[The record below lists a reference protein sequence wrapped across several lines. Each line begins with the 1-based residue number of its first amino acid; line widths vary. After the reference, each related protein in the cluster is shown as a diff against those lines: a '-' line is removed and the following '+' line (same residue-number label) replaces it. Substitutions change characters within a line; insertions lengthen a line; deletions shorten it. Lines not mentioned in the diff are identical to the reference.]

1 MRPFFMALTAQEKEA
16 IMAKR
21 GESDTVF
28 TSAKAFKV
36 TFTSGKST
44 VMLDPNGISMDEA
57 YKFAGLKFGFD
68 VLVSVDPL

>member
-1 MRPFFMALTAQEKEA
+1 MALTAQEKEA